1 MAFPSRYRRSNDAA
15 NIWAFA
21 TVKAPRQ
28 EEKKEIKI
36 ISYLL
41 HLEAFGCM
49 LTSELRTCAVF
60 VGMPQLGLPLVRL
73 LDVLQT

>member
-1 MAFPSRYRRSNDAA
+1 
-15 NIWAFA
+15 
-21 TVKAPRQ
+21 VKAPRQ